1 MPRIQKLPE
10 ALVRQIA
17 AGEVVERPAS
27 VVKELIENALDA
39 GARRIDVRIEG
50 GGARLVSVRDDG
62 CGIGSEDAA
71 LAFERHAT
79 SKISSPEDLQK
90 IRSLGFRGEALP
102 SIASVARVRLLST
115 PRGESEGVEAVLEGG
130 TAPAVRPA
138 AARPGTE
145 VEVRDLFFNTP
156 ARKKFLRTPQ
166 TEARR
171 IAAAV
176 SRLALAHPGVHVT
189 LRSERK
195 TMLDCPPVETLKE
208 RMVQVL
214 GRDLAAGL
222 VPLKARE
229 GLLAVEGFATPPQS
243 PLPNRD
249 TLHFFVNRRPVQDRL
264 LTGALLRAY
273 PNLPARSYPGAVLFL
288 EAPTEAVDVNV
299 HPTKA
304 EVRFRDSSAVFRLIE
319 LAVGEALGP
328 RAVFS
333 RKSPT
338 HAPVQAPD
346 RTASTASPV
355 QRPASSSIRERA
367 APDSMTSRP
376 QDPVELAAAP
386 EKFLAEAPPRLVGGT
401 EFPEP
406 LAQYAGTY
414 IVAQDDEGL
423 LLFDQH
429 AAHER
434 VLYES
439 LHASFEARRMERQAL
454 LFPLVLELSA
464 EQAASLEDSALATLA
479 ALGFE
484 AEAFG
489 AATVRIRAVPS
500 LLGEANA
507 DALVRDV
514 VFALADDPAL
524 RSSSA
529 SEGGKEPNTDR
540 LIATM
545 ACRAAVTKNMTLSMP
560 KMREILAGLYQTKNP
575 ATCPHGR
582 PTLLRYP
589 LAEIERG
596 FGRR

>member
-1 MPRIQKLPE
+1 LPRIQKLPE

-27 VVKELIENALDA
+27 VVKELLENALDA

-115 PRGESEGVEAVLEGG
+115 PQGADEGVEAVLEGG

-156 ARKKFLRTPQ
+156 ARKKFLRSPQ

-176 SRLALAHPGVHVT
+176 SRLALAHPRVHVT

-195 TMLDCPPVETLKE
+195 TMLDCPPVETLEE

-214 GRDLAAGL
+214 GRDLAAGF

-229 GLLAVEGFATPPQS
+229 GLLAVKGFATPPQS

-304 EVRFRDSSAVFRLIE
+304 EVRFRDASAVFRLIE

-333 RKSPT
+333 GRGTT
-338 HAPVQAPD
+338 HAPGQSPSGA
-346 RTASTASPV
+346 ASAASPA
-355 QRPASSSIRERA
+355 RSASFAIRERA
-367 APDSMTSRP
+367 APDSMASRSR
-376 QDPVELAAAP
+376 DPVELAAAP
-386 EKFLAEAPPRLVGGT
+386 EKFLAEAPPRLAGGT

-464 EQAASLEDSALATLA
+464 EQAASLEDDALATLA

-489 AATVRIRAVPS
+489 AATIRIRAVPS

-524 RSSSA
+524 RGSTA
-529 SEGGKEPNTDR
+529 GKEPNTDR

-545 ACRAAVTKNMTLSMP
+545 ACRAAVTKNMALSMP

>member
-1 MPRIQKLPE
+1 LPRIQKLPE

-27 VVKELIENALDA
+27 VVKELLENALDA

-50 GGARLVSVRDDG
+50 GGTRLVAVRDDG
-62 CGIGSEDAA
+62 CGMGREDAA

-79 SKISSPEDLQK
+79 SKISSPEDLQR
-90 IRSLGFRGEALP
+90 ISSLGFRGEALP
-102 SIASVARVRLLST
+102 SIASVARVRLCST
-115 PRGESEGVEAVLEGG
+115 PQGADEGVEAVLEGG
-130 TAPAVRPA
+130 TAPTIRPA

-156 ARKKFLRTPQ
+156 ARRKFLRSPQ

-171 IAAAV
+171 IALAV
-176 SRLALAHPGVHVT
+176 SRLALAHPKVHVT

-195 TMLDCPPVETLKE
+195 TMLDCPPVETLEE
-208 RMVQVL
+208 RMAQVL
-214 GRDLAAGL
+214 GRDLAAGF
-222 VPLKARE
+222 VPLKGRE
-229 GLLAVEGFATPPQS
+229 GLLAVEGFATPSQA

-273 PNLPARSYPGAVLFL
+273 PNLPARSYPGAVVFL

-299 HPTKA
+299 HPAKA
-304 EVRFRDSSAVFRLIE
+304 EVRFHDTSAVFRLIE
-319 LAVGEALGP
+319 LAVGKAFGP

-333 RKSPT
+333 GRSTT
-338 HAPVQAPD
+338 HAPGQAPD
-346 RTASTASPV
+346 HAASAASPV
-355 QRPASSSIRERA
+355 QPASFAIRERA
-367 APDSMTSRP
+367 ALDSMTSRSL
-376 QDPVELAAAP
+376 DPVERAAAP

-434 VLYES
+434 VLYEN
-439 LHASFEARRMERQAL
+439 LHASFEERRMERQAL

-464 EQAASLEDSALATLA
+464 EQAASLEEGALATLA

-489 AATVRIRAVPS
+489 AATIRIRAVPS

-514 VFALADDPAL
+514 IFALADDPAL
-524 RSSSA
+524 RSSTA
-529 SEGGKEPNTDR
+529 EGGKEPNTDR

-545 ACRAAVTKNMTLSMP
+545 ACRAAVTKNMALSMP

-589 LAEIERG
+589 LTEIERG
-596 FGRR
+596 FRRR

>member
-1 MPRIQKLPE
+1 
-10 ALVRQIA
+10 
-17 AGEVVERPAS
+17 
-27 VVKELIENALDA
+27 
-39 GARRIDVRIEG
+39 
-50 GGARLVSVRDDG
+50 
-62 CGIGSEDAA
+62 
-71 LAFERHAT
+71 
-79 SKISSPEDLQK
+79 
-90 IRSLGFRGEALP
+90 
-102 SIASVARVRLLST
+102 
-115 PRGESEGVEAVLEGG
+115 
-130 TAPAVRPA
+130 
-138 AARPGTE
+138 
-145 VEVRDLFFNTP
+145 
-156 ARKKFLRTPQ
+156 
-166 TEARR
+166 
-171 IAAAV
+171 
-176 SRLALAHPGVHVT
+176 
-189 LRSERK
+189 
-195 TMLDCPPVETLKE
+195 
-208 RMVQVL
+208 
-214 GRDLAAGL
+214 
-222 VPLKARE
+222 
-229 GLLAVEGFATPPQS
+229 
-243 PLPNRD
+243 
-249 TLHFFVNRRPVQDRL
+249 
-264 LTGALLRAY
+264 
-273 PNLPARSYPGAVLFL
+273 
-288 EAPTEAVDVNV
+288 VDVNV
-299 HPTKA
+299 HPAKA
-304 EVRFRDSSAVFRLIE
+304 EVRFRDASAVFRLID
-319 LAVGEALGP
+319 LAVGEAFGP

-333 RKSPT
+333 AGGRIPA
-338 HAPVQAPD
+338 HAPGQAHP
-346 RTASTASPV
+346 A
-355 QRPASSSIRERA
+355 QQPASFAIRERA
-367 APDSMTSRP
+367 ALDSMASRSR
-376 QDPVELAAAP
+376 DPVELAAAP

-464 EQAASLEDSALATLA
+464 EQAASLEEGALAMLA

-489 AATVRIRAVPS
+489 AATIRIRAVPS

-507 DALVRDV
+507 DAVARDV

-524 RSSSA
+524 RSPA
-529 SEGGKEPNTDR
+529 NGGTEGGKEPTADR

-545 ACRAAVTKNMTLSMP
+545 ACHAAVTKNMALPMP